1 MPMWS
6 ADGKMLYYVSEVF
19 GTPANIV
26 CQEMNSSQ
34 SPAAPAGKP
43 RAVTSHKDDAV
54 RRAKISANGEWI
66 VYECGAD
73 LWVINTHGGTPR
85 KLAIEVHADD
95 KSNSERTV
103 TYRENITEY
112 VLSPNES
119 HIAFTVHGDIFMM
132 SSSGGK
138 ATRLTETPFVEH
150 GLSWSPDGKKILYSS
165 DQGGQEDLFVL
176 EQDDPEH
183 PELTKAHRFKT
194 TRLTNNAEAEAG
206 ANFAPDGNRIFF
218 LRSGKLCTM
227 KPDGSDEKVLVDQ
240 PQVFD
245 YDWSPDGKWIV
256 YARLD
261 GSFASELYVM
271 PIDGSQPAQEYH
283 ALRNLQRRCEL
294 EQFQP
299 QDRLHQPARPDERNV
314 CNLSPKTGSAGAASN
329 NDIDWDDIHLRVD
342 RPGNNS
348 AQSGV
353 ISPNGRLIAYN
364 ASQGGNDLWVVA
376 ADGSSVNRLTSGTLQ
391 PRLLRWSKNSSKIW
405 FLDNAGSLRNTSP
418 TGGGPFGPSTPATV
432 SFTAKMTI
440 HREEEFEEMFDQSW
454 HALANHFYDSH
465 HHGIDWNSVRESIV
479 RS

>member
-1 MPMWS
+1 MECGRQNALLCLGSLWHSREYCLPGNELVAIPGS
-6 ADGKMLYYVSEVF
+6 A
-19 GTPANIV
+19 
-26 CQEMNSSQ
+26 
-34 SPAAPAGKP
+34 AGKP

-95 KSNSERTV
+95 KSNSEQTV

-271 PIDGSQPAQEYH
+271 PIDGSQPHGITRYATF
-283 ALRNLQRRCEL
+283 NG
-294 EQFQP
+294 
-299 QDRLHQPARPDERNV
+299 DV
-314 CNLSPKTGSAGAASN
+314 S
-329 NDIDWDDIHLRVD
+329 W
-342 RPGNNS
+342 NNS
-348 AQSGV
+348 NHKIAFIGQRGQTSGMYV
-353 ISPNGRLIAYN
+353 ISLQKP
-364 ASQGGNDLWVVA
+364 A
-376 ADGSSVNRLTSGTLQ
+376 AGQQLPTTISTGTTFICA
-391 PRLLRWSKNSSKIW
+391 W
-405 FLDNAGSLRNTSP
+405 
-418 TGGGPFGPSTPATV
+418 TGPAT
-432 SFTAKMTI
+432 TP
-440 HREEEFEEMFDQSW
+440 HR
-454 HALANHFYDSH
+454 A
-465 HHGIDWNSVRESIV
+465 G
-479 RS
+479 